1 MRALARTDTSLVGQ
15 WWWTIDRWLL
25 ASIFTIAVV
34 GMILTLAASPPVA
47 DRIGLDS
54 FYFAKRQII
63 FLTVSVTLMI
73 AVSFFEPRQVRL
85 LAAILIIGAI
95 GLMISTLVFGTE
107 IKGAKR
113 WLHIGGLSIQ
123 ASEFVKPGFAVLS
136 AWFFAAR
143 CFDDQFPGH
152 ILVGG
157 LFILIAGLLL
167 LQPDV
172 GMTLVVSGILAVQ
185 FFIAGLSWF
194 LVLVI
199 AFLFVGGSIAAYFIF
214 SHVQMRIDR
223 FLDPGIGQ
231 GYQVSRSLEAFR
243 NGGWLG
249 RGPGEGHVKEVLPD
263 AHSDFIFAVVGEE
276 FGLIACLIIIAL
288 FCFIILRGFSNAARE
303 NNLFILLAVTGLLT
317 QFALQTLIN
326 MASTVNLM
334 PPKGMTLP
342 FISYGGSSTLALG
355 LALGMV
361 LALTRS
367 RPGRGGGI

>member
-73 AVSFFEPRQVRL
+73 AVSFFEPRQVRW